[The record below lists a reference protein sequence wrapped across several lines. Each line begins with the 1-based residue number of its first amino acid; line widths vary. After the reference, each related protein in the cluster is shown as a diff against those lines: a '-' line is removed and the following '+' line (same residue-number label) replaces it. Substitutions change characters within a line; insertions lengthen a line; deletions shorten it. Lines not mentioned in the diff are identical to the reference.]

1 MTKAA
6 AIGAGLVALLITAL
20 VVVPTFVD
28 LGVFKR
34 TYLPLVEDTFHRN
47 IDVDNVRLTL
57 LPTPSI
63 RLSNLKVSNS
73 PELPQNTLFNAR
85 QVELRLKLWPLL
97 RGRFEVTE
105 FVLEQ
110 PVINLLKRAD
120 GTINYSAI
128 AGTKIPAAKRQDMR
142 RNSGVTKPE
151 APSAIPLLVP
161 RRLRVKN
168 GQVNLETA
176 GKRPLRISGIDMSLQ
191 DFSNEQPFPY
201 RASFKFPGLKT
212 ISLEGQ
218 LDYQEAQAMLKL
230 RDTRLKVHDLVLPLE
245 GTVSSL
251 STSPHLNLAL
261 ASDHVNA
268 LPVFEILSVFGLAP
282 RDIKVSG
289 DIGLRMTLAG
299 PSNALV
305 TQVQGRFQNV
315 EIHDKRSLRGNLSG
329 DMSIRLPLGS
339 GSALVQLVRGEGRLI
354 ARDGELTNVNLIKKI
369 ERVTGLMGFSR
380 DERRETTSFK
390 TLEAECTLRNGL
402 ADFKHIHLV
411 NPQMEVTGGGTMTLD
426 RPDLNLAIEA
436 KLSAQAS
443 ARAGRGRATT
453 FFKDDHGRIVVPL
466 KITGPV
472 RNPSV
477 SLDNEKMAQRGV
489 TRSLEKSLGSFFKQ
503 LFRR

>member
-1 MTKAA
+1 VKKAV
-6 AIGAGLVALLITAL
+6 AIASGVVALLIAAL
-20 VVVPTFVD
+20 VTVPAFVD

-57 LPTPSI
+57 LPVPSI
-63 RLSNLKVSNS
+63 RLSNLKVSDN
-73 PELPQNTLFNAR
+73 PAFPQNAAFNAG
-85 QVELRLKLWPLL
+85 QVELRLKWWPLL

-105 FVLEQ
+105 FVVDQ
-110 PVINLLKRAD
+110 PVINLLKRTD
-120 GTINYSAI
+120 GTIHN
-128 AGTKIPAAKRQDMR
+128 AGVAQTKSPAANRQDKPG
-142 RNSGVTKPE
+142 NSGVAKSE
-151 APSAIPLLVP
+151 ASSAVSLLVP
-161 RRLRVKN
+161 RRFRVKN
-168 GQVNLETA
+168 GRLNLETE
-176 GKRPLRISGIDMSLQ
+176 GKKPVRISGIDLTLQ

-201 RASFKFPGLKT
+201 RASFKFPGLET

-218 LDYQEAQAMLKL
+218 LDYQETQAMLKL
-230 RDTRLKVHDLVLPLE
+230 KNTWLKVHDLVLPVE
-245 GTVSSL
+245 GSLSSL
-251 STSPHLNLAL
+251 STAPHFSLAL
-261 ASDHVNA
+261 ASDHVDA

-289 DIGLRMTLAG
+289 AMGLRMTLAG

-305 TQVQGRFQNV
+305 TRVQGRFQDIK
-315 EIHDKRSLRGNLSG
+315 IHDRRSLRGNLSG

-339 GSALVQLVRGEGRLI
+339 GSALARLVRGEGRLI
-354 ARDGELTNVNLIKKI
+354 AHDGELTNVNLIKKI

-380 DERRETTSFK
+380 DERRQATSFK
-390 TLEAECTLRNGL
+390 TLKAECTLGNGL
-402 ADFKHIHLV
+402 ADFKHIYLV
-411 NPQMEVTGGGTMTLD
+411 NPQMEITGSGTMTLD
-426 RPDLNLAIEA
+426 RSDLNLAIEA

-443 ARAGRGRATT
+443 VRAGRGRATS

-477 SLDNEKMAQRGV
+477 NLDNEKMAQRGV